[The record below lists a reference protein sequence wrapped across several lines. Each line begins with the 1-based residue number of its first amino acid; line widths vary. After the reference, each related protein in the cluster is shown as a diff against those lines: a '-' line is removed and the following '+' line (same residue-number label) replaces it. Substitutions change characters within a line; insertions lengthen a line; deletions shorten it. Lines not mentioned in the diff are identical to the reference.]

1 MTAMR
6 FSILEEAF
14 AQDMGAECARRA
26 GTIWALAPTNL
37 LDLHLRRMLARRTGG
52 VAGVQ
57 FLTLR
62 SAARRLAMPTMAAAG
77 QAPAAA
83 GTQELVLQRLLEETP
98 SGAYF
103 KVFSAFHNAACAFLR
118 AIEILEHSLW
128 TPAALRRAAQDGNFQ
143 DPAAPKR
150 LGELADIWQ
159 GLREWKDRQGVFTDD
174 DLVREAAGA
183 DLPARHGPDVLF
195 LYGFYDF
202 TPAQRALVLRLIRCA
217 ERTFVY
223 LLWAGED
230 AEGKGF
236 EYADRTVQWL
246 RKVTGLN
253 PSDAGAA
260 SDGADLDKVICGIF
274 NEYPFVGSDEAQRRL
289 RRMGSDG
296 SVRVLSCPGRR
307 AETVEMARETLRLA
321 RDRDEAVDVG
331 ILLRDAAPYTPLL
344 EEVYDRVG
352 AGWYAREG
360 LPLSDT
366 YTGKL
371 ALSLLEVADGAARRA
386 DVVDFFGLAELD
398 WPAGLSAVA
407 LDRLSRQAGIIKGVQ
422 DWGKNLRAHAAALNR
437 RAQDSDE
444 EFQQRALRKDAELA
458 QTAAGFVSEFF
469 QKVQL
474 ALDATWEGTARRLAE
489 LVSEYAPPDAP
500 FREETLDIIRAMRRL
515 DVTGVKPD
523 PARVRWMLSRLLAQ
537 GARQKEKFQRV
548 GITATSIMGAR
559 GVSFDTVILPGLV
572 EKEFPRRIPEQP
584 LLTDPDRATLN
595 GLAAALDCGRLP
607 LQARRPSEERY
618 LMRIALGSARRAIVL
633 TYPRLDQDKGRSR
646 MASRFLGE
654 VCSALAE
661 ARISPS
667 MLEAGLSAAWF
678 EMTPLDQG
686 KWPEE
691 KLALALDQWEHDAAI
706 FSGAEPLRV
715 GYMAEVSAAFA
726 RALRTEQQRWRTTR
740 FGPYDGNIK
749 APELLDWLRQ
759 QQASFA
765 QPISPTRFET
775 YARCPFEYFLKFLL
789 GLEEVE
795 EPTEEFF
802 LTAAQ
807 RGLLIHKLLKRLY
820 ERSLQDRPLGDVSDS
835 ELEALLQEAQAGA
848 GDLSSHARALPAV
861 WEVEREGIIT
871 QLRLLLQYERKEH
884 AGDRPSRFEYAFEH
898 SPSSLEAVPVFRGRI
913 DRVDRTPEGGIH
925 VIDYKTGRSV
935 RYRKGGFAGGTQL
948 QLPIYLLCAAELLG
962 AEVGLASYLRFAPP
976 ADRAEFTLQRLRERM
991 DEFEQTL
998 RLIREGIAAGDFFP
1012 VPHEGNP
1019 TERFCKEH
1027 CPYGK
1032 VCGAARADLA
1042 EMKDADPALA
1052 RLKELRA
1059 IE

>member
-1 MTAMR
+1 
-6 FSILEEAF
+6 
-14 AQDMGAECARRA
+14 
-26 GTIWALAPTNL
+26 
-37 LDLHLRRMLARRTGG
+37 
-52 VAGVQ
+52 
-57 FLTLR
+57 
-62 SAARRLAMPTMAAAG
+62 
-77 QAPAAA
+77 
-83 GTQELVLQRLLEETP
+83 
-98 SGAYF
+98 
-103 KVFSAFHNAACAFLR
+103 
-118 AIEILEHSLW
+118 
-128 TPAALRRAAQDGNFQ
+128 
-143 DPAAPKR
+143 
-150 LGELADIWQ
+150 
-159 GLREWKDRQGVFTDD
+159 
-174 DLVREAAGA
+174 
-183 DLPARHGPDVLF
+183 
-195 LYGFYDF
+195 
-202 TPAQRALVLRLIRCA
+202 
-217 ERTFVY
+217 
-223 LLWAGED
+223 
-230 AEGKGF
+230 
-236 EYADRTVQWL
+236 
-246 RKVTGLN
+246 
-253 PSDAGAA
+253 
-260 SDGADLDKVICGIF
+260 
-274 NEYPFVGSDEAQRRL
+274 
-289 RRMGSDG
+289 
-296 SVRVLSCPGRR
+296 
-307 AETVEMARETLRLA
+307 
-321 RDRDEAVDVG
+321 
-331 ILLRDAAPYTPLL
+331 
-344 EEVYDRVG
+344 
-352 AGWYAREG
+352 
-360 LPLSDT
+360 
-366 YTGKL
+366 
-371 ALSLLEVADGAARRA
+371 
-386 DVVDFFGLAELD
+386 
-398 WPAGLSAVA
+398 
-407 LDRLSRQAGIIKGVQ
+407 
-422 DWGKNLRAHAAALNR
+422 
-437 RAQDSDE
+437 
-444 EFQQRALRKDAELA
+444 
-458 QTAAGFVSEFF
+458 
-469 QKVQL
+469 
-474 ALDATWEGTARRLAE
+474 
-489 LVSEYAPPDAP
+489 
-500 FREETLDIIRAMRRL
+500 MRRL

-618 LMRIALGSARRAIVL
+618 QMRIALGSARRAIVL

-726 RALRTEQQRWRTTR
+726 RALRTEQQRWRTAR